1 MSRKNLELLILLLVD
16 HDPDMSNKDLVM
28 KVAQARNLTLPSGRV
43 YGLAYSDVLEDVR
56 EAKSVLRGKGLLTYG
71 SGSDGHPKML
81 PAGRSLLEEMR
92 ELLNATYHERISR

>member
-16 HDPDMSNKDLVM
+16 HDRDMSSQDLAM

-56 EAKSVLRGKGLLTYG
+56 EAKFVLRGKGLLTYG
-71 SGSDGHPKML
+71 SAGHPKML

-92 ELLNATYHERISR
+92 ELLNATYHEGSTR